1 MRRTPER
8 GRLSSHEHSGPCL
21 EATDPPD
28 VCSMTTER
36 IILGFVLVG
45 IAYGCGIIL
54 WPFLSAILWA
64 AILAFSSWPIY
75 RWLRRHIR
83 PSLAA
88 LAMMVLSAV
97 TIIVPLSVLTSAGIS
112 DIPET
117 IGTLDSLL
125 LKASSAGPPP
135 AWMAHIP
142 LAGPHLVEW
151 WHHLTHDVGA
161 ATEMLRPYFGQI
173 AHYTLAILMKLAS
186 GLVELVM
193 ALFVAFFLWLNGD
206 SLGLTITALIARIAG
221 PRATPRLINVIGR
234 TIRGTVYGVLGT
246 AIIQGVLTGIGLM
259 IAGVPSPVLLAG
271 IAAFVAVFPIGAPL
285 IWIPAALWLGMNHH
299 VGHGLFLAA
308 YGVVVISGADH
319 LIRPIFI
326 SRGAQLPYLLTVLG
340 VLGGVVA
347 FGGLG
352 IFLGPVLLAVGYT
365 LTSEFAAG
373 PHRPEP
379 RHLYISESPK

>member
-1 MRRTPER
+1 MK
-8 GRLSSHEHSGPCL
+8 
-21 EATDPPD
+21 
-28 VCSMTTER
+28 TER

-64 AILAFSSWPIY
+64 AILTFASWPIY

-83 PSLAA
+83 PALAA
-88 LAMMVLSAV
+88 LTMMMLSAV

-112 DIPET
+112 DIPAT
-117 IGTLDSLL
+117 IASLDTLL
-125 LKASSAGPPP
+125 LKAASAGPPP
-135 AWMAHIP
+135 AWMGRIP
-142 LAGPHLVEW
+142 MAGPHLVEGW
-151 WHHLTHDVGA
+151 YHLTHDVGA

-173 AHYTLAILMKLAS
+173 AHFTLAVLVKLAS

-206 SLGLTITALIARIAG
+206 ALGMTITALIARIAG

-285 IWIPAALWLGMNHH
+285 IWIPAAIWLAMTHY

-308 YGVVVISGADH
+308 YGVIVISGADH

-352 IFLGPVLLAVGYT
+352 IFLGPVLLAIGYT

-373 PHRPEP
+373 PHRPQSGP
-379 RHLYISESPK
+379 LYISESPK